1 MDVSI
6 YKKEL
11 VELLKDGG
19 CMAGNSKAIPILDNA
34 KFTFKNGQVVVE
46 SCDTECQVA
55 KRGHYIYCSE
65 EMEFLVNPNDFLK
78 AINTLKDDNINFT
91 VNDKVLIVKHK
102 KGKMELPVFDA
113 SEFIKPKQLECTNT
127 FAIKSEKLFDW
138 INTAKVFASSDG
150 LRPILMGMYLYID
163 AQNIGICAT
172 DINKLF
178 TDSYEHELQ
187 IKDPISA
194 TIPSKCF
201 NAIQSV
207 INGTDEV
214 EVRLS
219 QRDIT
224 FKTTNSR
231 LTCTQNE
238 GNYPN
243 FRAVIPVSN
252 NIIIDVDKS
261 EIKESIDRS
270 NIFSNKSTSLLEL
283 DVRDNQINLS
293 AVDIDF
299 QKASTE
305 EVRCK
310 NTNGK
315 IKIGVNGE
323 MLSKCLNCLKGE
335 DVRFEMSSPDRA
347 VVLKGNVDKNAI
359 MLFMPMLI

>member
-19 CMAGNSKAIPILDNA
+19 CMAGNSKAMPILDNA

-178 TDSYEHELQ
+178 TDSYEHGLQ
-187 IKDPISA
+187 IKEPISA

-283 DVRDNQINLS
+283 DVKNNQINLS

-299 QKASTE
+299 QKSSTE
-305 EVRCK
+305 EVCCK
-310 NTNGK
+310 NATGN

-335 DVRFEMSSPDRA
+335 DVRFEMSEPNRA
-347 VVLKGNVDKNAI
+347 VVLKGNVDENAI